1 MSLSEKALNDLDSHW
16 AIKAIAPA
24 HRERAIEVARY
35 RLVQTAVGKQMS
47 LEFSE
52 REDDESNLE
61 KVAMAYELAAI
72 EGIDASLRPTGD
84 EANELL
90 RDQAQAGAFRAYELR
105 RALPVPTD
113 DAARTFEVLHRGA
126 LAYCSDRWTDLRR
139 WLKENP
145 NLVAAPSV
153 ANAAWDERVLYR
165 IYDCWIRLFRKNQW
179 DDLDRVR
186 EIIAGL
192 RVDQKQHEA
201 DLLEAAKQTG
211 SNAVAFR
218 LVALYHW
225 AKATEQLAVFML
237 QGMPPA
243 IDTELDQHFESARSA
258 AQDASDAS
266 LDVLLRWLHIASR
279 RMVGSSI
286 WWVARKVNSRVSRFV
301 SQAAKRSMFEL
312 LPPQR
317 AALQEQGLLD
327 QANQAVV
334 INLPTS
340 GGKTVLAQFRMLQA
354 LNQFADDNG
363 WVAYVAP
370 TRALVSQ
377 ITRRLR
383 ADFEPLGINVEY
395 LSAAVDLDG
404 CERSLLQEKEAAKSF
419 HVLIATPEK
428 LNLLIRN
435 GVVKRPLALVVMDEA
450 HNIEDEERGLRI
462 ELLLATIKR
471 DCPRANYLLLMP
483 HVPNAKDLA
492 NWLGAGSGRT
502 ISLGTSV
509 WQPNERIV
517 GLFDVVKDSSVRGGW
532 RLEYQTLTTTPK
544 TLHLK
549 GRHKVGG
556 VRPLASVA
564 FSAAGSPTTQ
574 AGAMARVFSERSA
587 SSDKGTSIAVA
598 RTIRDCWSLARTLMA
613 DMPELETIPTEIEL
627 VRRFLAT
634 EISDDFELA
643 TMLQHGIGVH
653 HAGLSE
659 ETRALIEWLTETGK
673 LRVLCATTTIAQG
686 INFPV
691 ASVFLASRS
700 FPYGR
705 EMSKRAFWNLAGRA
719 GRVGQ
724 DSVGVVGLA
733 GGTDRAATMRY
744 VQAATEELVSRLVA
758 MLREISE
765 ADLANLTQVIH
776 REQWS
781 DFRSYIAHLYN
792 EAKDLNKTIAETE
805 QALRNTFGYGALQA
819 SNAQDRRRAVAL
831 LNAAKAY
838 AHELNEHPENAALA
852 DATGFDPEGVRT
864 AILEMNNLENKLKP
878 SDWQPESLFGA
889 HANSVLPQ
897 LVGVMMKI
905 PQIGKQLDDIGGEGI
920 DRKKV
925 ALLAKDWVNGKSIKE
940 IAEKYFASAD
950 RTTTE
955 AISQACKG
963 IYRALANSGTWGLAA
978 LSKMGTSGLDFENM
992 TDDERMVVNN
1002 LPAMLYHGVNT
1013 DSAVLMRI
1021 NAVPRSIAPKLGEKF
1036 ATAKQGSSD
1045 IHNSRSAKDFLRGL
1059 SVEDWQ
1065 KATPQH
1071 AKMTGADYRDVWQL
1085 LAGERS

>member
-1 MSLSEKALNDLDSHW
+1 MSLSETALSNLDSHW
-16 AIKAIAPA
+16 AVSSIPSTR
-24 HRERAIEVARY
+24 RERAAEVARY
-35 RLVQTAVGKQMS
+35 RLVQSAVGRHMS
-47 LEFSE
+47 LDFSE
-52 REDDESNLE
+52 RDGDESNLE

-72 EGIDASLRPTGD
+72 EGIDALLRSSSDTR
-84 EANELL
+84 NELL

-105 RALPVPTD
+105 RALPVRSSD
-113 DAARTFEVLHRGA
+113 GERTFEILHRGA

-145 NLVAAPSV
+145 ALVAAPSV

-201 DLLEAAKQTG
+201 VLLQAAKETG
-211 SNAVAFR
+211 SNATAFR

-237 QGMPPA
+237 QGEPPA
-243 IDTELDQHFESARSA
+243 VDTELDQHFELARSA
-258 AQDASDAS
+258 AQDSGDAS
-266 LDVLLRWLHIASR
+266 LDVLLRWLHVASR
-279 RMVGSSI
+279 QMVASSI

-334 INLPTS
+334 VNLPTS

-354 LNQFADDNG
+354 LNQFADDDG

-383 ADFEPLGINVEY
+383 TDFEPLGINVEY

-435 GVVKRPLALVVMDEA
+435 RVVDRPLALVVMDEA
-450 HNIEDEERGLRI
+450 HNIEDEERGLRV

-471 DCPRANYLLLMP
+471 DCPKANYLLLMP

-492 NWLGAGSGRT
+492 SWLGAGSGRT
-502 ISLGTSV
+502 ISLGTSA

-517 GLFDVVKDSSVRGGW
+517 GLFDVKQDSSVRGGW
-532 RLEYQTLTTTPK
+532 QLEYETLTTTPK

-556 VRPLASVA
+556 VRPLANVA
-564 FSAAGSPTTQ
+564 FSAAKSATTQ
-574 AGAMARVFSERSA
+574 AGAMARVFSER
-587 SSDKGTSIAVA
+587 GTSIAVA
-598 RTIRDCWSLARTLMA
+598 RTIPDCWSLSRTLTK
-613 DMPELETIPTEIEL
+613 DMPVLESIPHEIEL

-643 TMLQHGIGVH
+643 TMLQHGVGVH

-659 ETRALIEWLTETGK
+659 ETRALVEWLTESGK

-700 FPYGR
+700 LPARNWSR
-705 EMSKRAFWNLAGRA
+705 EMPKRAFWNLAGRA

-733 GGTDRAATMRY
+733 GGSDRRATMRFI
-744 VQAATEELVSRLVA
+744 QEATEELISRLVT
-758 MLREISE
+758 MLREISDAE
-765 ADLANLTQVIH
+765 LGNMAQVIH

-792 EAKDLNKTIAETE
+792 EAKDLNKTLAETE

-819 SNAQDRRRAVAL
+819 SNSQDRRRAAAL

-864 AILEMNNLENKLKP
+864 AILEMNNLEKKLKP

-905 PQIGKQLDDIGGEGI
+905 PQIGKQLDDIGGDGI

-940 IAEKYFASAD
+940 IAEKYFVSAD
-950 RTTTE
+950 KTSTE

-1002 LPAMLYHGVNT
+1002 IPAMLYHGVNT
-1013 DSAVLMRI
+1013 ESAVLMRI
-1021 NAVPRSIAPKLGEKF
+1021 NSVPRSIAPKLGEKF
-1036 ATAKQGSSD
+1036 AVAKQGNPD
-1045 IHNSRSAKDFLRGL
+1045 IHNSRSARDFLRRL

-1065 KATPQH
+1065 KAAPQNS
-1071 AKMTGADYRDVWQL
+1071 ALSGSDYRDVWQL
-1085 LAGERS
+1085 LAGERGGF

>member
-1 MSLSEKALNDLDSHW
+1 MSVRETSLNNLDSHW
-16 AIKAIAPA
+16 AVSSVAAGR
-24 HRERAIEVARY
+24 RERALEVARY
-35 RLVQTAVGKQMS
+35 RLVQNAVGKQIA
-47 LEFSE
+47 LDFCE
-52 REDDESNLE
+52 RADDEDNLE
-61 KVAMAYELAAI
+61 KVAMAFEMAAI
-72 EGIDASLRPTGD
+72 EGIDALLRPGGD
-84 EANELL
+84 STAELL

-105 RALPVPTD
+105 RALPIPSTD
-113 DAARTFEVLHRGA
+113 AVRTFEILHRGA

-139 WLKENP
+139 WLKENST
-145 NLVAAPSV
+145 LVAAPSV
-153 ANAAWDERVLYR
+153 ANSAWDERVLYR
-165 IYDCWIRLFRKNQW
+165 VYDCWVRLFRKNQW

-192 RVDQKQHEA
+192 RVDQKEHEA
-201 DLLEAAKQTG
+201 SLLEAAKQAGT
-211 SNAVAFR
+211 NAPAFR
-218 LVALYHW
+218 LIALYHW

-237 QGMPPA
+237 QGMPSA
-243 IDTELDQHFESARSA
+243 VDTELDQHFESARSA
-258 AQDASDAS
+258 AQNAGDAS
-266 LDVLLRWLHIASR
+266 LDVLLRWLHVASR
-279 RMVGSSI
+279 RMVASSI
-286 WWVARKVNSRVSRFV
+286 WWVARKVNSRISRFV
-301 SQAAKRSMFEL
+301 SQSAKRSMFEL

-334 INLPTS
+334 VNLPTS
-340 GGKTVLAQFRMLQA
+340 GGKTILAQFRMLQA

-377 ITRRLR
+377 LTRRLR
-383 ADFEPLGINVEY
+383 TDFEPLGINVEY

-404 CERSLLQEKEAAKSF
+404 CERSLLQEKEAVKSF

-435 GVVKRPLALVVMDEA
+435 QVVSRPLALVVMDEA
-450 HNIEDEERGLRI
+450 HNIEDEDRGLRI

-492 NWLGAGSGRT
+492 KWLGAESGRT
-502 ISLGTSV
+502 ISLGTGV

-517 GLFDVVKDSSVRGGW
+517 GLFDVKKDSSVRGGW
-532 RLEYQTLTTTPK
+532 RLEYETLVTTPK

-549 GRHKVGG
+549 GRHKVGE

-564 FSAAGSPTTQ
+564 CSAASSPTTQ
-574 AGAMARVFSERSA
+574 AGAMARVFSER
-587 SSDKGTSIAVA
+587 GTSIAVA
-598 RTIRDCWSLARTLMA
+598 RTVRDCWSLARTLMA
-613 DMPELETIPTEIEL
+613 DMPRLESVPAEIEL

-634 EISDDFELA
+634 EISENFELA

-653 HAGLSE
+653 HAALSE
-659 ETRALIEWLTETGK
+659 ETRALVEWLTETGK

-700 FPYGR
+700 LPTRDWSR
-705 EMSKRAFWNLAGRA
+705 EMPKRAFWNLAGRA

-724 DSVGVVGLA
+724 DTVGVVGLA
-733 GGTDRAATMRY
+733 GGNDRHATIRF
-744 VQAATEELVSRLVA
+744 VQAATEDLVSRLVA
-758 MLREISE
+758 LLREISE
-765 ADLANLTQVIH
+765 ADLGDMTRVIH

-792 EAKDLNKTIAETE
+792 EAQDLNKAVAETE
-805 QALRNTFGYGALQA
+805 QALRNTFGYGSLQA
-819 SNAQDRRRAVAL
+819 GNPQDRRRAAAL
-831 LNAAKAY
+831 LDAAKAY
-838 AHELNEHPENAALA
+838 ARELNEHPENAALA

-878 SDWQPESLFGA
+878 SDWQPDSLFGT

-905 PQIGKQLDDIGGEGI
+905 PQIGKSLEEIGGQGI
-920 DRKKV
+920 TQKQV
-925 ALLAKDWVNGKSIKE
+925 ASLAKDWVNGKSIKE
-940 IAEKYFASAD
+940 IAEKYFTTTDAK
-950 RTTTE
+950 TTE
-955 AISQACKG
+955 AISQACRG
-963 IYRALANSGTWGLAA
+963 IYRALANAGTWGLAA
-978 LSKMGTSGLDFENM
+978 LSQMGTSGLDFDTMSDE
-992 TDDERMVVNN
+992 ERMVVNN

-1013 DSAVLMRI
+1013 EAAVLMRI
-1021 NAVPRSIAPKLGEKF
+1021 NAVPRSIALKLGETF
-1036 ATAKQGSSD
+1036 STAKQGSPD
-1045 IHNSRSAKDFLRGL
+1045 LHNSRAAKEFLRKL

-1065 KATPQH
+1065 KAAPQH
-1071 AKMTGADYRDVWQL
+1071 AAMTGSDYRDVWQL
-1085 LAGERS
+1085 LAGEHS

>member
-1 MSLSEKALNDLDSHW
+1 MSLSETALTNLDSHW
-16 AIKAIAPA
+16 AVSAVALPQ
-24 HRERAIEVARY
+24 RERAGEVARY
-35 RLVQTAVGKQMS
+35 RLVQTAVGKQVS
-47 LEFSE
+47 LDFLE
-52 REDDESNLE
+52 RSDDESNLE
-61 KVAMAYELAAI
+61 RVAMAYEIAAI
-72 EGIDASLRPTGD
+72 EGIDALLRPGSDTK
-84 EANELL
+84 NELL

-105 RALPVPTD
+105 RALPIPSA
-113 DAARTFEVLHRGA
+113 DAERTFEILHRGA

-145 NLVAAPSV
+145 ALVAAPSV

-186 EIIAGL
+186 EIVAGL

-201 DLLEAAKQTG
+201 VLLAAAKETG
-211 SNAVAFR
+211 SNATAFR

-237 QGMPPA
+237 QGAPPA
-243 IDTELDQHFESARSA
+243 VDTELDQHFESARSA
-258 AQDASDAS
+258 AQDSSDAS
-266 LDVLLRWLHIASR
+266 LDVLLRWLHVASR
-279 RMVGSSI
+279 QMVASSI

-301 SQAAKRSMFEL
+301 GQAAKRSMFEL

-334 INLPTS
+334 VNLPTS

-383 ADFEPLGINVEY
+383 TDFEPLRINVEY

-419 HVLIATPEK
+419 HVLISTPEK

-435 GVVKRPLALVVMDEA
+435 RVVDRPLALVVMDEA
-450 HNIEDEERGLRI
+450 HNIEDEERGLRV

-492 NWLGAGSGRT
+492 SWLGAGSGRT
-502 ISLGTSV
+502 ISLGTSA

-517 GLFDVVKDSSVRGGW
+517 GLFDVAKDSSVRGGW

-544 TLHLK
+544 TIHLK

-556 VRPLASVA
+556 VRPLTSVA
-564 FSAAGSPTTQ
+564 FSGAKSPTTQ
-574 AGAMARVFSERSA
+574 AGAMARVFSDR
-587 SSDKGTSIAVA
+587 GTSIAVT

-613 DMPELETIPTEIEL
+613 DMPELESVPPEIEL
-627 VRRFLAT
+627 VGRFLKT

-643 TMLQHGIGVH
+643 TMLRHGIGVH

-659 ETRALIEWLTETGK
+659 ETRALVEWLTETGK

-733 GGTDRAATMRY
+733 GGADRAATMRY
-744 VQAATEELVSRLVA
+744 VQQATEELVSRLVS

-765 ADLANLTQVIH
+765 AELGDLTQLIH

-792 EAKDLNKTIAETE
+792 EAKDLNKTLAETE

-819 SNAQDRRRAVAL
+819 GNSQDRRRAAAL

-838 AHELNEHPENAALA
+838 AHELNEYPVNAALA
-852 DATGFDPEGVRT
+852 DTTGFDPEGVRT
-864 AILEMNNLENKLKP
+864 AIIEMNNLEKKLKP
-878 SDWQPESLFGA
+878 SDWQPDSLFGA

-905 PQIGKQLDDIGGEGI
+905 PQIGKQLDDIGGQGI
-920 DRKKV
+920 DRKQV
-925 ALLAKDWVNGKSIKE
+925 ASLAKDWVNGKSIKE
-940 IAEKYFASAD
+940 IAQKYFASAGSE
-950 RTTTE
+950 TTE
-955 AISQACKG
+955 AISHACRG
-963 IYRALANSGTWGLAA
+963 IYRALANAGTWGLAA
-978 LSKMGTSGLDFENM
+978 LSQMGTSGLDFENM
-992 TDDERMVVNN
+992 SDDERTVVNN

-1013 DSAVLMRI
+1013 ESAVLMRI
-1021 NAVPRSIAPKLGEKF
+1021 NSVPRSIAPKLGEKF
-1036 ATAKQGSSD
+1036 ATTKQGKPD
-1045 IHNSRSAKDFLRGL
+1045 VHNSRSARDFLRGL
-1059 SVEDWQ
+1059 SVEDWR
-1065 KATPQH
+1065 KAAPQH
-1071 AKMTGADYRDVWQL
+1071 SALTGTDYRDVWQL